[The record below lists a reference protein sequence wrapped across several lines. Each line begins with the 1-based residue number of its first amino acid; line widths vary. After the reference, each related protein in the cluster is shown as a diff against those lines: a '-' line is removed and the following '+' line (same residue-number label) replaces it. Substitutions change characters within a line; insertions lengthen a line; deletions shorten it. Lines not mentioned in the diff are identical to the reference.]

1 MRQNPP
7 RRSALMVAFL
17 FSAAL
22 AFAAGPTEYQLKAVF
37 LFNFSQFVEWPAR
50 AFPDAHTPLVIGVLG
65 PDPFGADLD
74 GVVQGETVN
83 GRSLVVRRF
92 NRVEDIGACHILF
105 ISSSEGPQL
114 ARILESIKD
123 RNVLTVTDGA
133 GLERRG
139 VMIGFV
145 NDKNRIRLRINLQ
158 AAEAA
163 GLKLSSKLLRP
174 AEIVAT
180 EG

>member
-1 MRQNPP
+1 MRQKSP
-7 RRSALMVAFL
+7 RRLALMVMFL

-22 AFAAGPTEYQLKAVF
+22 AFAGPTEYQLKAVF

-65 PDPFGADLD
+65 SDPFGADLD
-74 GVVQGETVN
+74 EVVQGETVN

-92 NRVEDIGACHILF
+92 KRIEDIGACHILF

-114 ARILESIKD
+114 ARILQSIKD
-123 RNVLTVTDGA
+123 RNVLTVTDSA

>member
-1 MRQNPP
+1 MRRKSP
-7 RRSALMVAFL
+7 RGLALTVALL

-22 AFAAGPTEYQLKAVF
+22 ACAAGPTEYQVKAVF

-50 AFPDAHTPLVIGVLG
+50 AFPDAHTPLTIGVLG
-65 PDPFGADLD
+65 SDPFGADLD
-74 GVVQGETVN
+74 EVVQGETVN
-83 GRSLVVRRF
+83 GRPLVVHRF
-92 NRVEDIGACHILF
+92 NRIEDIGACHILF
-105 ISSSEGPQL
+105 ISSSEAPQL
-114 ARILESIKD
+114 ARILGSLKD
-123 RNVLTVTDGA
+123 RNVLTVSDGP